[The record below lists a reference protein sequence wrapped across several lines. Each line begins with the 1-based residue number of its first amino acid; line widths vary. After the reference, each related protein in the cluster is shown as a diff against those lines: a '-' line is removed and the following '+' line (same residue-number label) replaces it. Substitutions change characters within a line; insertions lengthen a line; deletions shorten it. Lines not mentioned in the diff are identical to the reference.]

1 MPREVRFELNG
12 RPQSVPVGD
21 PREPL
26 LYVLRDRFALGG
38 PKFGCGLAQCG
49 ACTVLFDGVAV
60 RSCQYPIASV
70 EGARVTTLEGLG
82 DERKPHPLQSAFI
95 AEQAAQCG
103 YCTSGMIMSAAA
115 LLRKNPHPSDG
126 QIKAALDG
134 NLCRCATHLRIVRA
148 VKRAA
153 LESANEA

>member
-1 MPREVRFELNG
+1 MAKSVTFTLNG
-12 RPQSVPVGD
+12 KKAVVPVDD
-21 PREPL
+21 PHEPL
-26 LYVLRDRFALGG
+26 LYVLRDHFALDG

-49 ACTVLFDGVAV
+49 SCTVLYDGVAV

-70 EGARVTTLEGLG
+70 DGGTVTTVEGLG
-82 DERKPHPLQSAFI
+82 TEHKPHPLQTAFI

-115 LLRKNPHPSDG
+115 LLHKNPHPNDG
-126 QIKAALDG
+126 QIKTALEG
-134 NLCRCATHLRIVRA
+134 NLCRCSTHLRIVRA

-153 LESANEA
+153 GEAAS